1 MIILQLVSSSESSS
15 QKSMIIGYMTLL
27 SIQFSLQYSFS
38 ILTTC
43 SSAFVHTSFVIFP
56 KAAYMSSLTS
66 FNRKV
71 VLFLATKPLTC
82 AHINSIGL
90 SSQCRTGVLYTSCP
104 CKLAI
109 LSVL

>member
-1 MIILQLVSSSESSS
+1 MDSALNSDMGVVD
-15 QKSMIIGYMTLL
+15 KSMIIGYMTLL
-27 SIQFSLQYSFS
+27 SIQFSFS
-38 ILTTC
+38 
-43 SSAFVHTSFVIFP
+43 IFP
-56 KAAYMSSLTS
+56 KATYVSSLTS

-71 VLFLATKPLTC
+71 VLFLAKKPLTC